1 MAGKLPCATV
11 EPCTGRSVEGAA
23 MVLRPAVLEDE
34 AHPTTVIAII
44 AKPTADN
51 DPRIQTIIGLLLSKA

>member
-1 MAGKLPCATV
+1 
-11 EPCTGRSVEGAA
+11 